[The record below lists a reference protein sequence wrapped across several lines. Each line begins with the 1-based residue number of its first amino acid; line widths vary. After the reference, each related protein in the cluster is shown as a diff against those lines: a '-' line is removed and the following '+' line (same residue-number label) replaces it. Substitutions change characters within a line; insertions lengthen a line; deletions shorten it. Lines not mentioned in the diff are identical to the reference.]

1 MLVKQILVV
10 MLLNKYSIDP
20 FLIYIVLT
28 EYVGLIL
35 LTSYSILYRCGQIF
49 YEALV
54 FMSTGS
60 LLIRGVR
67 LISSSN
73 IKDGIDI
80 LVIDGRVEALG
91 RGLSRPNGVEVLD
104 AKGLLAF
111 PGAVDEHVHMREPG
125 LEYKDDFLHG
135 TMAAAAG
142 GVTTVLEMPNTLP
155 PVENKNILLEKAK
168 HLSGKAYVDFGL
180 YGVVHDGNIDEFEE
194 LVYSGAVGFK
204 IFLGPT
210 TGNIPAPNDGTLIEA
225 LSKSAKMN
233 VPIAFHAENWDLVK
247 YFTEKVKA
255 TGRMDPTAHTDARP
269 PICEEE
275 AIQRLILYSKHTGG
289 RVLIVHMSAKEGVEL
304 LRRAKELK
312 LNVWGETNP
321 HYLLLTVK
329 DYEKYGVLIKVNPP
343 IRDESHQRELWRA
356 VLDGTITHIGS
367 DHAPHSR
374 EEKEKN
380 VWEASAGF
388 HGVRTLVPLMI
399 DQALRGR
406 LPLTKIPELLSENP
420 ARLFNIY
427 PRKGTLTIGSDADII
442 LVDPRGE
449 TVLREEDLY
458 AKNPLSPFIG
468 WKLRGII
475 KYVILR
481 GTIIA
486 KNGKIV
492 VEKPLGEWIK
502 PVR

>member
-1 MLVKQILVV
+1 MSGSILVRGVKLVLPQGVKEDVDILVV
-10 MLLNKYSIDP
+10 
-20 FLIYIVLT
+20 
-28 EYVGLIL
+28 
-35 LTSYSILYRCGQIF
+35 
-49 YEALV
+49 
-54 FMSTGS
+54 
-60 LLIRGVR
+60 
-67 LISSSN
+67 
-73 IKDGIDI
+73 
-80 LVIDGRVEALG
+80 DGRVEAIG
-91 RGLSRPNGVEVLD
+91 RGLLKPSGVDVLD
-104 AKGLLAF
+104 AKGLIAL

-125 LEYKDDFLHG
+125 LEYKDDFYHG

-155 PVENKNILLEKAK
+155 PVENRRILEEKARR
-168 HLSGKAYVDFGL
+168 LQGRGFVDYGL
-180 YGVVHDGNIDEFEE
+180 YGVIHDGNIDEFEE
-194 LVYSGAVGFK
+194 VVYGGAVGFK

-210 TGNIPAPNDGTLIEA
+210 TGNIPAPSDGTLIEA

-233 VPIAFHAENWDLVK
+233 VPIAFHAENWSLVK

-255 TGRMDPTAHTDARP
+255 TGRMDPAAHTDARP

-289 RVLIVHMSAKEGVEL
+289 KVLIVHMSAKEGVEL
-304 LRRAKELK
+304 LRKAKALR

-388 HGVRTLVPLMI
+388 HGVRTLLPLMI
-399 DQALRGR
+399 DQALKGK

-420 ARLFNIY
+420 AKLFNIY
-427 PRKGTLTIGSDADII
+427 PRKGTLSIGSDGDIV
-442 LVDPRGE
+442 LVDPREE

-468 WKLRGII
+468 WRLKGSI

-481 GTIIA
+481 GNIVSE
-486 KNGKIV
+486 NGRVI

-502 PVR
+502 PSR

>member
-1 MLVKQILVV
+1 MFPVANGSILV
-10 MLLNKYSIDP
+10 
-20 FLIYIVLT
+20 
-28 EYVGLIL
+28 
-35 LTSYSILYRCGQIF
+35 
-49 YEALV
+49 
-54 FMSTGS
+54 
-60 LLIRGVR
+60 RGVR
-67 LISSSN
+67 LVLPY
-73 IKDGIDI
+73 GIRDDVDV
-80 LVIDGRVEALG
+80 LVVNGRVEAIG
-91 RGLSRPNGVEVLD
+91 RGLGKPGGVEVLE
-104 AKGLLAF
+104 ARGLLAF

-125 LEYKDDFLHG
+125 LEYKDDFYHG

-155 PVENKNILLEKAK
+155 PVENRRILEEKAK
-168 HLSGKAYVDFGL
+168 RLSGRAHVDFGL
-180 YGVVHDGNIDEFEE
+180 YGVIHDGNIDEFEE
-194 LVYSGAVGFK
+194 IVYGGAVGFK

-233 VPIAFHAENWDLVK
+233 VPIAFHAENWNLVK
-247 YFTEKVKA
+247 YYTEKVKA
-255 TGRMDPTAHTDARP
+255 TGRMDPAAHTDARP

-304 LRRAKELK
+304 LRQARALK

-321 HYLLLTVK
+321 HYLLLTVR

-374 EEKEKN
+374 EEKKKN

-399 DQALRGR
+399 DQALRGK
-406 LPLTKIPELLSENP
+406 LPLTKIPELLAENP

-427 PRKGTLTIGSDADII
+427 PRKGSLSIGSDGDLV
-442 LVDPRGE
+442 LVDPREE

-468 WKLRGII
+468 WRLKGKI

-481 GTIIA
+481 GNIIA
-486 KNGKIV
+486 RDGKV
-492 VEKPLGEWIK
+492 VEEKPLGEWIK
-502 PVR
+502 PELG